1 MDRLPDDKSLNIK
14 KTFESQQKKVNNIIP
29 VVQKSINKKFFPVT
43 DGIIKHVIHERHRH
57 QQEELLNARRGANWK
72 RERRSK
78 IIDKLTTLKDRLK
91 RERRS
96 KIIDKLTTLK
106 DRLKR
111 ERRSKII
118 DKLTTLKDRL
128 VDKFYD
134 DELRPVRT
142 ENRYHSLEES
152 ETDEDN
158 PNKRKIVIRD
168 LKWRSSSVSIR
179 VIFTN
184 RAASSKSRRVRN
196 REYSNYATNKID
208 APINALRW
216 TKDGYNGSLK
226 QLIEKYSKNKCSPP
240 EEADENQ
247 DPPEEDDQAGED
259 ENQEVVDE
267 NQEEVDENQEEIE
280 VNQEDE
286 EENQKDEEEDQNKN
300 KRGVSVVSSEYDS
313 ISSE

>member
-57 QQEELLNARRGANWK
+57 QQEELLNARRGANW
-72 RERRSK
+72 
-78 IIDKLTTLKDRLK
+78 K

-286 EENQKDEEEDQNKN
+286 EENQEDEEEDQNKN
-300 KRGVSVVSSEYDS
+300 KRVVSVVSSEYDS

>member
-106 DRLKR
+106 DRL
-111 ERRSKII
+111 
-118 DKLTTLKDRL
+118 

-168 LKWRSSSVSIR
+168 LKWRSSS
-179 VIFTN
+179 
-184 RAASSKSRRVRN
+184 SRRVRN

-286 EENQKDEEEDQNKN
+286 EENQEDEEEDQNKN
-300 KRGVSVVSSEYDS
+300 KRVVSVVSSEYDS